1 MPHTLQ
7 IGIKTPFG
15 LDVGVTDQVAHLGLF
30 AAEITFLA
38 HIILHICAENYLPI
52 IRLAQRA
59 EKDRPF
65 GHFRM
70 NEKHSSFQ
78 TQIQVFSFLAI
89 GSPRIAPI
97 LKRKLDKS

>member
-78 TQIQVFSFLAI
+78 TQIQVFFVSGHWLTKNSANFEAQT
-89 GSPRIAPI
+89 
-97 LKRKLDKS
+97 